1 MSPSF
6 AEPVA
11 QQASMSTSVSATA
24 VVVEKLRRD
33 FGALAA
39 VNGVSFS
46 VAQGERRAII
56 GPNGAGKTTLFN
68 LISGEIPPTSGKVF
82 LNGCE
87 ATHWPVHTR
96 VRNGLARTFQ
106 RNNLFLN
113 LTVFENVRL
122 AVQRCLGM
130 SRALFKPAHQFER
143 ANEHTRELLARLGLA
158 DRAET
163 LARNLS
169 YGEQRQLEIAVALAT
184 EPSILLLDEPTAGMS
199 PAETILISQLLQRL
213 PRTLTLLVIEH
224 DMDVVFQLAERVTVL
239 HYGEVLVD
247 GAAQQVR
254 TDPRVL
260 EVYLGA
266 NFTRSE

>member
-1 MSPSF
+1 MQPSLG
-6 AEPVA
+6 ESSLHLNG
-11 QQASMSTSVSATA
+11 ASTPDGAPA
-24 VVVEKLRRD
+24 VKVEKLRRD

-68 LISGEIPPTSGKVF
+68 LISGEIPPSAGKVF
-82 LNGCE
+82 LNGRQV
-87 ATHWPVHTR
+87 TDWPVHVR
-96 VRNGLARTFQ
+96 VRHGLARTFQ

-122 AVQRCLGM
+122 AVQRRLGM
-130 SRALFKPAHQFER
+130 SRALFKPAHQFDQ
-143 ANEHTRELLARLGLA
+143 ANERTRELLAQLGLD
-158 DRAET
+158 DRSET

-169 YGEQRQLEIAVALAT
+169 YGEQRQLEIAIALAT
-184 EPSILLLDEPTAGMS
+184 EPSVLLLDEPTAGMS
-199 PAETILISQLLQRL
+199 PAETVSIAQLLLRL

-224 DMDVVFQLAERVTVL
+224 DMDVVFQLAEHVTVL

-247 GAAQQVR
+247 GTAQQVR
-254 TDPRVL
+254 ADARVL

-266 NFTRSE
+266 ALKR